1 MIGIIW
7 QNSCL
12 YHCALHIS
20 DLTMLT
26 WEEKKKKQI
35 RMLSE
40 DENTDTSL
48 DVTEFNI
55 PVSGK
60 NGQDRVKL
68 F

>member
-7 QNSCL
+7 ENSSL

-20 DLTMLT
+20 DLPMLT
-26 WEEKKKKQI
+26 WEKKKQI

-40 DENTDTSL
+40 DENTDTGL
-48 DVTEFNI
+48 DVTEFSI
-55 PVSGK
+55 PISGK
-60 NGQDRVKL
+60 NGPDWIKL

>member
-1 MIGIIW
+1 
-7 QNSCL
+7 
-12 YHCALHIS
+12 
-20 DLTMLT
+20 
-26 WEEKKKKQI
+26 
-35 RMLSE
+35 MLSE